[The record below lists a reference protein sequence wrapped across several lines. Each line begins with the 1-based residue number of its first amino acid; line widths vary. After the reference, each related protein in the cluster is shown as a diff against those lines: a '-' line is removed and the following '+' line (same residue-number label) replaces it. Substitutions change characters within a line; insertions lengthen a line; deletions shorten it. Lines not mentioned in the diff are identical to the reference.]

1 MVKELGKYSLEELMK
16 AVEHKKMEE
25 EAAHQ
30 KRLSMARLAVVNS
43 VLNYVEIL
51 GLAPAEELEEIDVKE
66 FVEVLKSAEEAVLNT
81 GELTKEVLKTP
92 LVRKTIAVNS
102 LDELLDLMGRF

>member
-30 KRLSMARLAVVNS
+30 RKLSVARLAVVNS
-43 VLNYVEIL
+43 VLNYVELL
-51 GLAPAEELEEIDVKE
+51 GLLTAEEIEKIDIKE
-66 FVEVLKSAEEAVLNT
+66 FVETLKSAEDSVLNK
-81 GELTKEVLKTP
+81 GELTREVLKTP

>member
-25 EAAHQ
+25 EAAHER
-30 KRLSMARLAVVNS
+30 KLSVARLAVINS
-43 VLNYVEIL
+43 LLNYLELTGIMT
-51 GLAPAEELEEIDVKE
+51 AEEVEEIDMKE
-66 FVEVLKSAEEAVLNT
+66 FVEALKAAEESVLNT
-81 GELTKEVLKTP
+81 GGLTREVLKTP

-102 LDELLDLMGRF
+102 LDELLDLMGRY

>member
-16 AVEHKKMEE
+16 AVEHKQMEE

-30 KRLSMARLAVVNS
+30 RKLSVARLAVINS
-43 VLNYVEIL
+43 VLNYVELL
-51 GLAPAEELEEIDVKE
+51 GLLTAEEVEEIDIKD
-66 FVEVLKSAEEAVLNT
+66 FVEVLKAAEDSVLNKH
-81 GELTKEVLKTP
+81 GLTREVLKTP

>member
-16 AVEHKKMEE
+16 AVEHKQMEE
-25 EAAHQ
+25 EATRQ
-30 KRLSMARLAVVNS
+30 KKLSVARLAVINS
-43 VLNYVEIL
+43 LLNYLELTGIMT
-51 GLAPAEELEEIDVKE
+51 AEEVEEIDIKQ
-66 FVEVLKSAEEAVLNT
+66 FVEVFKAAEDSVLNT
-81 GELTKEVLKTP
+81 GELTREVLKTP